1 MTIRK
6 IKVSALPEA
15 STFEGLI
22 VLGIDSSNNSVKAP
36 MSVLKGNKGDAATVA
51 ISSTVIASA
60 PGSSPAVVNEGTSYA
75 AILKFTLP
83 SGQNVEFQKSSTHI
97 QWRVVG
103 TVNWAN
109 LVPLT
114 DIKGDNV
121 SMQMSATHVQ
131 YQVGSAGWINLISIA
146 ALQQPAADATSA
158 ANTAAGL
165 ANTKA
170 GIADASA
177 SNADSKATLANNAA
191 SLANSKAGLA
201 DTAAG
206 NADSKAT
213 LANTKAGL
221 ADTAATNADA
231 KATLANNAAT
241 AANAAAANASD
252 KAALADSKATLAN
265 TKAGLAD
272 TAATNADAK
281 AVSAYTVQLR
291 LEALEASLVAQYKAM
306 PTSMTL
312 SYPNRITNRN
322 RAVQKISSTLAPTG
336 TGSNVLFLGDNNAV
350 TTYPDGGFTIN
361 KAGHSVIHCIPT
373 ENTSLYKTITIDV
386 VEPVMRKVAAAS
398 LRFLANGKI
407 RLT

>member
-6 IKVSALPEA
+6 VKVSALPEA
-15 STFEGLI
+15 TTLSGLI
-22 VLGIDSSNNSVKAP
+22 VLGIDGVTNQSAKVP
-36 MSVLKGNKGDAATVA
+36 ILLLKGNKGDAATIAV
-51 ISSTVIASA
+51 SSTVIASA
-60 PGSSPAVVNEGTSYA
+60 PGSAPAVVNDGTEYA

-158 ANTAAGL
+158 ANTAA
-165 ANTKA
+165 T
-170 GIADASA
+170 
-177 SNADSKATLANNAA
+177 T
-191 SLANSKAGLA
+191 
-201 DTAAG
+201 
-206 NADSKAT
+206 
-213 LANTKAGL
+213 ANTKAGL
-221 ADTAATNADA
+221 ADTAALNADA
-231 KATLANNAAT
+231 KAALANNAAT

-252 KAALADSKATLAN
+252 KAALADTKATLAN

-272 TAATNADAK
+272 TAALNADAK
-281 AVSAYTVQLR
+281 AVSAYAVQLR
-291 LEALEASLVAQYKAM
+291 LEALEASLVAQYKAT

-312 SYPNRITNRN
+312 SYPSRITNRN
-322 RAVQKISSTLAPTG
+322 LAVQKISSTLAPTG

-350 TTYPDGGFTIN
+350 TTFPDGGFTIN